1 MPAPSEMGGA
11 GTTGHA
17 PIPEEEEDDEEVDE
31 AGVEAKVTV
40 LYLMLLVVEGKYN
53 SFYLEWKNYF
63 SSQGSFI
70 HLSSSVAEPNLFRA
84 RSRAVDPPSFFVDP
98 DPAVF

>member
-70 HLSSSVAEPNLFRA
+70 HLSSSVAEPNFLRA
-84 RSRAVDPPSFFVDP
+84 QLVESP
-98 DPAVF
+98 

>member
-31 AGVEAKVTV
+31 AGVEAKVPVTV
-40 LYLMLLVVEGKYN
+40 LYLMLLVIEETTHSTFRLGSEKITFLLEGLL
-53 SFYLEWKNYF
+53 FICRLVLR
-63 SSQGSFI
+63 SQTF
-70 HLSSSVAEPNLFRA
+70 
-84 RSRAVDPPSFFVDP
+84 
-98 DPAVF
+98 

>member
-31 AGVEAKVTV
+31 AGVEAKVQFT
-40 LYLMLLVVEGKYN
+40 LMRQSFVASAVTSVPHGPALILVGRIRIRDGKC
-53 SFYLEWKNYF
+53 
-63 SSQGSFI
+63 
-70 HLSSSVAEPNLFRA
+70 EP
-84 RSRAVDPPSFFVDP
+84 DP
-98 DPAVF
+98 DPGGQ

>member
-31 AGVEAKVTV
+31 AGVEAKVQFTLVRQSLKPV
-40 LYLMLLVVEGKYN
+40 L
-53 SFYLEWKNYF
+53 SC
-63 SSQGSFI
+63 
-70 HLSSSVAEPNLFRA
+70 
-84 RSRAVDPPSFFVDP
+84 
-98 DPAVF
+98 

>member
-40 LYLMLLVVEGKYN
+40 LYLMLLVIEKTTHSTFRLGSEKITFLLEGLL
-53 SFYLEWKNYF
+53 FICRLVLR
-63 SSQGSFI
+63 SQTF
-70 HLSSSVAEPNLFRA
+70 
-84 RSRAVDPPSFFVDP
+84 
-98 DPAVF
+98 